1 MLLRWCYYAG
11 LILDRAGKFAQAEQV
26 LREAIERGPKN
37 FDYSDA
43 LAILYLESGRLE
55 KSLAEARRVETLVPF
70 LAVEQQRV
78 QEFQHRCQHRST
90 AGNNRNNFKGTLAM
104 RDDNVRRLMVSE
116 GATHHR
122 SFYPRRLILIVYA
135 AALFFTTHNP
145 LVHAESAEET
155 SWFDGLLM
163 GLVRFGHDLR
173 LERPDKW
180 FHLAAFM
187 VLGLLA
193 FWTAAARQKTTFAD
207 RRWMTGGWMIV
218 LGLLLWG
225 WLDEA
230 TQPFFG
236 RHFDWNDY
244 LANAV
249 GIFLAAF
256 FAAILYAMRRIRC
269 TVGSGMTTG

>member
-1 MLLRWCYYAG
+1 MAADGKIVAKQWVYETKQRLRTDGSIA
-11 LILDRAGKFAQAEQV
+11 AKGKPAMENKVV
-26 LREAIERGPKN
+26 LR
-37 FDYSDA
+37 S
-43 LAILYLESGRLE
+43 
-55 KSLAEARRVETLVPF
+55 
-70 LAVEQQRV
+70 
-78 QEFQHRCQHRST
+78 
-90 AGNNRNNFKGTLAM
+90 
-104 RDDNVRRLMVSE
+104 MVSE

-122 SFYPRRLILIVYA
+122 SFYPRRLILTLYTA
-135 AALFFTTHNP
+135 LLFFMTHNP

-180 FHLAAFM
+180 FHLAAFL

-193 FWTAAARQKTTFAD
+193 FWTAAARQKKTSAD
-207 RRWMTGGWMIV
+207 CRWITGGWMIV
-218 LGLLLWG
+218 LGLLTWG

-249 GIFLAAF
+249 GIFLAAIL
-256 FAAILYAMRRIRC
+256 AAMLYVTRSIWCKLR
-269 TVGSGMTTG
+269 TGFETG

>member
-1 MLLRWCYYAG
+1 MPER
-11 LILDRAGKFAQAEQV
+11 QA
-26 LREAIERGPKN
+26 
-37 FDYSDA
+37 
-43 LAILYLESGRLE
+43 SG
-55 KSLAEARRVETLVPF
+55 S
-70 LAVEQQRV
+70 
-78 QEFQHRCQHRST
+78 
-90 AGNNRNNFKGTLAM
+90 
-104 RDDNVRRLMVSE
+104 MVSE

-122 SFYPRRLILIVYA
+122 SFYPRRLILTLYA
-135 AALFFTTHNP
+135 AGLFFMTHNP
-145 LVHAESAEET
+145 LVHAETARET
-155 SWFDGLLM
+155 SWLDGLLM

-180 FHLAAFM
+180 FHLAAFL

-193 FWTAAARQKTTFAD
+193 FWTTSAGRRSTAIR
-207 RRWMTGGWMIV
+207 RRWMTGGWMTV

-249 GIFLAAF
+249 GIFLAAMLVTL
-256 FAAILYAMRRIRC
+256 LYAARRFWHTLR
-269 TVGSGMTTG
+269 SGVSAP

>member
-1 MLLRWCYYAG
+1 
-11 LILDRAGKFAQAEQV
+11 
-26 LREAIERGPKN
+26 
-37 FDYSDA
+37 
-43 LAILYLESGRLE
+43 
-55 KSLAEARRVETLVPF
+55 
-70 LAVEQQRV
+70 
-78 QEFQHRCQHRST
+78 
-90 AGNNRNNFKGTLAM
+90 
-104 RDDNVRRLMVSE
+104 MVSE

-122 SFYPRRLILIVYA
+122 SFYPRRMILTVYA
-135 AALFFTTHNP
+135 ATLFFMTHNP

-180 FHLAAFM
+180 FHLAAFL

-193 FWTAAARQKTTFAD
+193 FWTAAARQKTTSAD
-207 RRWMTGGWMIV
+207 RRWMIGGWMTGGWMIV

-236 RHFDWNDY
+236 RHSDWNDY

-249 GIFLAAF
+249 GIFLATF
-256 FAAILYAMRRIRC
+256 LAAMLYAMRKIWY
-269 TVGSGMTTG
+269 TVRSGMMTG